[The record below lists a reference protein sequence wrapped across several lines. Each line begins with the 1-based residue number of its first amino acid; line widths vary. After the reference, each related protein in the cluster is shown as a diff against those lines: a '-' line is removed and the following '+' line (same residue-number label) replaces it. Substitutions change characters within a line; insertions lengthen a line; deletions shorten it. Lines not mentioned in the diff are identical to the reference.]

1 MKHVRVTIV
10 CSIVFVLSFTFLN
23 SSTIGLARAEV
34 NVNANLSD
42 ASGLWVVTVQ
52 VSPPEAKVRVAVY
65 QGENRVA
72 GVKVKRTDMGTYEGG
87 LYEPLS
93 PGEYI
98 IKVSAAN
105 RTKPGGL
112 EEAES
117 SIPLAVNRLQ
127 N

>member
-52 VSPPEAKVRVAVY
+52 VR
-65 QGENRVA
+65 
-72 GVKVKRTDMGTYEGG
+72 
-87 LYEPLS
+87 
-93 PGEYI
+93 
-98 IKVSAAN
+98 
-105 RTKPGGL
+105 
-112 EEAES
+112 
-117 SIPLAVNRLQ
+117 
-127 N
+127 